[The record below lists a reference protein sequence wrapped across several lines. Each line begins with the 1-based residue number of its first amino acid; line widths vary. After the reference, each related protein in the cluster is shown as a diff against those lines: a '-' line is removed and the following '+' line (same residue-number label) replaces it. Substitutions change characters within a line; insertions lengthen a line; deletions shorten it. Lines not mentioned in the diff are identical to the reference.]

1 MRAPLI
7 PAPGILV
14 TAIALLVTAVGLD
27 AARPESWVAPMLAG
41 AGSIVLGVWLGVA
54 VTRPAGLLTG
64 RQRKPEDD
72 VL

>member
-7 PAPGILV
+7 AAPGILV

-27 AARPESWVAPMLAG
+27 MARDDSWLAGMLAG
-41 AGSIVLGVWLGVA
+41 AGSIVLGVWLGTA

-64 RQRKPEDD
+64 RRRDPNQD

>member
-1 MRAPLI
+1 MHIPLI
-7 PAPGILV
+7 AAPGILI
-14 TAIALLVTAVGLD
+14 TAVALLVTAMGLD
-27 AARPESWVAPMLAG
+27 AARDDSWLAGMLAG

-64 RQRKPEDD
+64 RRRRPEDD